1 MSEIGERSGSKEMR
15 LPSQLPEIG
24 VKVRISTT
32 IMNTKRVI
40 HGIVRL
46 RGYSSLP
53 SYIISA
59 MGGLMTT
66 GIWKAFDSYVAGENN
81 SLFDTN
87 SESL

>member
-1 MSEIGERSGSKEMR
+1 MASSDYVG
-15 LPSQLPEIG
+15 
-24 VKVRISTT
+24 
-32 IMNTKRVI
+32 I
-40 HGIVRL
+40 HL
-46 RGYSSLP
+46 LQ

-59 MGGLMTT
+59 TGGLMTT